1 MSVGGKEDR
10 KPPPMP
16 EESGKSKVASWLT
29 NQPSTS
35 QATVKM
41 EGLKIEKKVRGGSP
55 YLSQLFCAIFL
66 LHILGEFDQPRSLA
80 FISWCSDWT
89 PSHVMIDSFSCLL
102 MSDLCSGALVGY

>member
-1 MSVGGKEDR
+1 MICPPHPGSQDSKDGVSVGGKEDR

-41 EGLKIEKKVRGGSP
+41 EGLKIEKKVREREGG
-55 YLSQLFCAIFL
+55 
-66 LHILGEFDQPRSLA
+66 E
-80 FISWCSDWT
+80 
-89 PSHVMIDSFSCLL
+89 
-102 MSDLCSGALVGY
+102 